1 MPDDVNVSFD
11 VQGLEETK
19 HKMEQ
24 VARDLHGRPMV
35 DGMQKAVLI
44 VVRGAKKNAP
54 VDTGRLR
61 ASITGEVAPTGIYG
75 RGLGV
80 QGIVG
85 TNVSYAPTQEERVHY
100 LQRAFDDQ
108 RDAIVELIG
117 EKVSGIVRK

>member
-1 MPDDVNVSFD
+1 MPDDLRVSFD
-11 VQGLEETK
+11 VDGLEETK
-19 HKMEQ
+19 QKMEQ

-35 DGMQKAVLI
+35 DGMQKAVLL

-61 ASITGEVAPTGIYG
+61 SSITGEVAPTGIYG

-85 TNVSYAPTQEERVHY
+85 TNVSYALVQEERVHY

-108 RDAIVELIG
+108 KDAIVDIVG
-117 EKVSGIVRK
+117 EVVGRIVRK

>member
-1 MPDDVNVSFD
+1 MPDDLHVSFD
-11 VQGLEETK
+11 VDGLEETK
-19 HKMEQ
+19 RKMEQ

-35 DGMQKAVLI
+35 DGMQKAVLL

-75 RGLGV
+75 RGMGV

-85 TNVSYAPTQEERVHY
+85 TNVSYALVQEERVHY
-100 LQRAFDDQ
+100 LQRSFDDEK
-108 RDAIVELIG
+108 DTIVYIIG
-117 EKVSGIVRK
+117 DTVNAIVRK